1 LLLLQIRAR
10 KITCKKFRA
19 RSCVSSS
26 ATRRKVEVTR
36 IRVSSIALRWV
47 LAFCL
52 TATPLLAEVPPQPSP
67 VVAPHRPVVQVVDE
81 NNNPIVGSSI
91 LSAMMLDSKPED
103 PAPPAAAPPAAPEP
117 RRDDRRAEP
126 GGKTWSSVL
135 LAALLAGGVVLAI
148 LLLKGGH
155 DKPGATPATTPAPTP
170 ATVTPPPAETGTILA
185 PGTPS
190 VGSH

>member
-1 LLLLQIRAR
+1 
-10 KITCKKFRA
+10 
-19 RSCVSSS
+19 
-26 ATRRKVEVTR
+26 VTR
-36 IRVSSIALRWV
+36 IRVSSIALRWI
-47 LAFCL
+47 LAVSL
-52 TATPLLAEVPPQPSP
+52 TAAPLLAEVPPQPSP
-67 VVAPHRPVVQVVDE
+67 VVAPHRTVVRMVDE

-91 LSAMMLDSKPED
+91 ISAMLLDSKPED
-103 PAPPAAAPPAAPEP
+103 AASPEPAPAPVPAPAP

-135 LAALLAGGVVLAI
+135 LAALIAGGVVLAI
-148 LLLKGGH
+148 LLLKGGN
-155 DKPGATPATTPAPTP
+155 DKPGTTPAASPAPTP